1 MNEYIMLIRPSSR
14 TIFLNQDQSYTG
26 FQGRPPV
33 GRPSLSTPVEEM
45 QGCKMHWQARLA
57 A

>member
-1 MNEYIMLIRPSSR
+1 MDEYIILIKLSPR
-14 TIFLNQDQSYTG
+14 TIFLIQDQSYAG

-33 GRPSLSTPVEEM
+33 GRPSVSTPVEEM